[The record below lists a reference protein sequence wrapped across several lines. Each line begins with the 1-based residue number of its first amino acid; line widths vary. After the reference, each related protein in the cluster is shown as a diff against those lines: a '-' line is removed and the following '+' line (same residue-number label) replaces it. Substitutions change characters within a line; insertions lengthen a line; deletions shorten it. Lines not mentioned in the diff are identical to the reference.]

1 MNEGCKF
8 WDGDTNYEFHN
19 PDNFS
24 TQHYRASGIT
34 ITQKA
39 YAGIWPSKM
48 KNNGLHFPSLSKDQ
62 NMEDRIVY
70 ILFPWGLSWQN

>member
-24 TQHYRASGIT
+24 TQHYKASGIT

-48 KNNGLHFPSLSKDQ
+48 KNNGLHFPILRIRIKIW
-62 NMEDRIVY
+62 RIVSY
-70 ILFPWGLSWQN
+70 IFHSLEA